1 MCLTYF
7 LSALKT
13 QKPSAVKKTKNTINE
28 KIGKIDTPSML
39 FKISLNI
46 VLFIYDCEGQCSTL
60 MILLTVYSGIS
71 TEFILPLLLPS

>member
-46 VLFIYDCEGQCSTL
+46 VLFIYESKVQCSTL
-60 MILLTVYSGIS
+60 IIDRGQWN
-71 TEFILPLLLPS
+71 FD

>member
-46 VLFIYDCEGQCSTL
+46 VLFIYESKGQCSTL
-60 MILLTVYSGIS
+60 IIDRGQWN
-71 TEFILPLLLPS
+71 FD

>member
-1 MCLTYF
+1 MCFTYF

-13 QKPSAVKKTKNTINE
+13 QKPSAVKKVKNTTNE
-28 KIGKIDTPSML
+28 KTGKIDTPSIL

-46 VLFIYDCEGQCSTL
+46 VLFIYECEGQCSIL
-60 MILLTVYSGIS
+60 MILLTVDNGIS